1 MFVVW
6 SVPAKSKN
14 PGPSSEAHTPGPRG
28 AKAGRASVCA
38 SLTLP
43 NHTKITAR

>member
-14 PGPSSEAHTPGPRG
+14 PGPSSEAPGPRG

-43 NHTKITAR
+43 NHTKITAS